1 MYRTAPR
8 IPRRERGRARRL
20 PCKAVQGA
28 PGWPLRC
35 PRLGGL
41 HPLHHSRARV
51 CARAAQVSGHSCR
64 GTAGGLQGTCCEHT
78 TRLPENGVLPQLVSS
93 CGRTVRLLRS
103 LAAAITLPR
112 RACVCKLFVLPCL
125 QRATATPEDTQR
137 LLAADVLRRTSTSS
151 GCQFILDPLKFLKAR
166 RYERR
171 PVGCSMGRSHPSV
184 WAWKASAAG
193 R

>member
-51 CARAAQVSGHSCR
+51 CAPRCPGFWPQLQGDCR
-64 GTAGGLQGTCCEHT
+64 GRVVNTQHVSRKMVFCRNWYFKLRQNSSVPV
-78 TRLPENGVLPQLVSS
+78 TRP
-93 CGRTVRLLRS
+93 
-103 LAAAITLPR
+103 AITLPR

-137 LLAADVLRRTSTSS
+137 LLAADGPPHFNFIGMSVHTGPVEIFEGTALRT
-151 GCQFILDPLKFLKAR
+151 PPR
-166 RYERR
+166 RS
-171 PVGCSMGRSHPSV
+171 CSMGRSHPSV

>member
-51 CARAAQVSGHSCR
+51 CAPRCQVSGHSCR
-64 GTAGGLQGTCCEHT
+64 VAAGGLQGTCCEHT

-137 LLAADVLRRTSTSS
+137 LLAADGPPHFNFIGMSVHTGPVEIFEGTALRT
-151 GCQFILDPLKFLKAR
+151 PPR
-166 RYERR
+166 RS
-171 PVGCSMGRSHPSV
+171 CSMGRSHPSV